1 MSTTQSPPAPDTNI
15 LDDAAPAAP
24 PEETKKSSLREYII
38 FEQRSQ
44 GWFEVRRVTA
54 SDVEGAINTL
64 GKDLKQNTK
73 YTAVAERYWK
83 PATPKVETHTT
94 VTLAFD

>member
-1 MSTTQSPPAPDTNI
+1 MTTVAEPATTAKTSGDQAPTPEPAPDKPKTS
-15 LDDAAPAAP
+15 
-24 PEETKKSSLREYII
+24 EREYVI
-38 FEQRSQ
+38 FEQRSN
-44 GWFEVRRVTA
+44 GWFEIKRVTA

-64 GKDLKQNTK
+64 GKELKANTK

-94 VTLAFD
+94 ISLVFD